1 MTFLRN
7 IWYVAMWSKDLEAD
21 KLVGR
26 KILNTP
32 VVIYR
37 KADGQPAAIG
47 DICPH
52 RFAPLHMGKRVDG
65 NRIQCAYHGLE
76 FDSTGACTKNPHGAG
91 RVPTAARVK
100 NHPIVEKHS
109 LLWIWMGDKAPD
121 PALIPNFSMLDENSE
136 HQVSRRDWLM
146 MDANYEL
153 ITDNLLDLSHTAFLH
168 DGILGSAE
176 TIKADL
182 AVDQKGDTLFVARAV
197 PNVPIP
203 GFFDLMFKRNGCH
216 VDLWADMRWDLPACL
231 MNDTGVTLP
240 GAPRRE
246 GTGIYGMHFLTPET
260 ETTSYYHFAAVR
272 WNPISWGEP
281 VDTEIREK
289 IADLRR
295 YAFEFQDQG
304 IIRAQQ
310 EMMVQFPNETRKPIF
325 LETDVGPARY
335 KRILER
341 KLNEEQTARQA

>member
-1 MTFLRN
+1 
-7 IWYVAMWSKDLEAD
+7 
-21 KLVGR
+21 
-26 KILNTP
+26 
-32 VVIYR
+32 
-37 KADGQPAAIG
+37 
-47 DICPH
+47 
-52 RFAPLHMGKRVDG
+52 
-65 NRIQCAYHGLE
+65 
-76 FDSTGACTKNPHGAG
+76 
-91 RVPTAARVK
+91 
-100 NHPIVEKHS
+100 
-109 LLWIWMGDKAPD
+109 
-121 PALIPNFSMLDENSE
+121 
-136 HQVSRRDWLM
+136 
-146 MDANYEL
+146 
-153 ITDNLLDLSHTAFLH
+153 
-168 DGILGSAE
+168 
-176 TIKADL
+176 
-182 AVDQKGDTLFVARAV
+182 
-197 PNVPIP
+197 
-203 GFFDLMFKRNGCH
+203 MFKRNGCH

-341 KLNEEQTARQA
+341 KLSEEQDRAAGLSSLAQDARLCRLSDAEISWRTWSHRCPISK